1 MKTQILKQAVI
12 GAVLAF
18 SASAASAATITFDYN
33 YLAGVSA
40 FTAAQSGNL
49 AASQP
54 IQKIGSITLTDLADL
69 NLGDGK
75 TGVRSTIT
83 LNNLSSVG
91 SGNGSLYI
99 SSYELN
105 FANTNNADGAGSELN
120 SLPGAGTNTNPNW
133 RYVSG
138 LNINTTRATPIEFNE
153 QGNVNGWGT
162 LATPTTIA
170 NGTATA
176 PFNNEINFYAG
187 QFVDG
192 TTSTIDFLNG
202 GDFNFQGFSVANL
215 LPVHNLTTDA
225 LNPNARP
232 DAYSWIKIRSANTVQ
247 NLTPTLPTQYTPT
260 ATTTGGIN
268 ASQLGL
274 ITTNSSGA
282 QLVNVLAVSAV
293 PEPETYAMMLAGL
306 ALIGFS
312 ARRRSA

>member
-18 SASAASAATITFDYN
+18 SASAASAATVTFDYN

-49 AASQP
+49 AASQS
-54 IQKIGSITLTDLADL
+54 IQKIGSITLTDLSDL

-105 FANTNNADGAGSELN
+105 FANTNNADGAGSELD
-120 SLPGAGTNTNPNW
+120 SKPGAGTNTNPNW

-162 LATPTTIA
+162 LTGP
-170 NGTATA
+170 NATA

-225 LNPNARP
+225 LNPNKRP
-232 DAYSWIKIRSANTVQ
+232 DAYSWIKIRSANTAQ
-247 NLTPTLPTQYTPT
+247 NLTPGTAFAPV
-260 ATTTGGIN
+260 ATTTGGIST
-268 ASQLGL
+268 SQLGL
-274 ITTNSSGA
+274 ITTNSNGA
-282 QLVNVLAVSAV
+282 QLVNVLALAPV

>member
-49 AASQP
+49 AASQS
-54 IQKIGSITLTDLADL
+54 IQKIGSITLTDLSDL

-105 FANTNNADGAGSELN
+105 FANTNNADGAGSELD
-120 SLPGAGTNTNPNW
+120 SKPGAGTNTNPNW

-162 LATPTTIA
+162 LTGP
-170 NGTATA
+170 NATA

-215 LPVHNLTTDA
+215 LPVSNTTIDT
-225 LNPNARP
+225 LNPDARP
-232 DAYSWIKIRSANTVQ
+232 DAYSWIKIRSANTAQ
-247 NLTPTLPTQYTPT
+247 NLTPGTAFAPV
-260 ATTTGGIN
+260 ATTTGGIS

>member
-1 MKTQILKQAVI
+1 M
-12 GAVLAF
+12 
-18 SASAASAATITFDYN
+18 
-33 YLAGVSA
+33 
-40 FTAAQSGNL
+40 
-49 AASQP
+49 
-54 IQKIGSITLTDLADL
+54 TLTDLSDL

-83 LNNLSSVG
+83 LDNLSSVG
-91 SGNGSLYI
+91 SGTGSLYI

-153 QGNVNGWGT
+153 GGAVNGWG
-162 LATPTTIA
+162 AGA
-170 NGTATA
+170 NA

-215 LPVHNLTTDA
+215 LPVKNSIIDA

-232 DAYSWIKIRSANTVQ
+232 DAYSWIKIRSANTAQ
-247 NLTPTLPTQYTPT
+247 NLTPALPTQYTPT

-274 ITTNSSGA
+274 ITTTANGA

>member
-49 AASQP
+49 AASQS
-54 IQKIGSITLTDLADL
+54 IQKIGSITLTDLSDL

-83 LNNLSSVG
+83 LDNLSSVG
-91 SGNGSLYI
+91 SGTGSLYI

-153 QGNVNGWGT
+153 GGAVNGWG
-162 LATPTTIA
+162 AGA
-170 NGTATA
+170 NA

-215 LPVHNLTTDA
+215 LPVKNSIIDA

-232 DAYSWIKIRSANTVQ
+232 DAYSWIKIRSANTAQ
-247 NLTPTLPTQYTPT
+247 NLTPALPTQYTPT

-274 ITTNSSGA
+274 ITTTANGA